1 MWLMV
6 FAVANACLN
15 VQALVTPSFAE
26 HVPNVTVTAGKDA
39 LLPCVVDNLGH
50 FKVAWVRVDT
60 QTILTIH
67 TKIISRNPRVTL
79 TQSSHRHWYL
89 RLKNVE
95 PNDRGFY
102 MCQINTDPMQHSKG
116 YLQVLVP
123 PNIVDRSNSDGVMAR
138 EGSNVSLSC
147 QATGFPQPNITWK
160 REDGSQFTYNGQTV
174 TAVESDVLQLSKA
187 SRLHMGPYLCIA
199 SNGVPPSV
207 SQRIP
212 LKIQFPPMLW
222 IPNQLEAAY
231 VGQDVMLE
239 CHIEAYPKSINY
251 WTTAKGDMI
260 ISGEKYESVSSD
272 DSYRVYMR
280 LKIRRVSQDDF
291 GSYQCVAK
299 NSLGETDGTIK
310 LYEIPD
316 PVTTSSSVPSK
327 HYTESIRHSKKKDKK
342 KTRNNKHSK
351 GQNIHDSVLAANHDE
366 NELLIE
372 DEASSPTA
380 VSTYLGNTIESRE
393 EPHRSSST
401 SSQCQNP
408 SRTISLLCIFTVL
421 SLAT

>member
-1 MWLMV
+1 
-6 FAVANACLN
+6 
-15 VQALVTPSFAE
+15 
-26 HVPNVTVTAGKDA
+26 
-39 LLPCVVDNLGH
+39 
-50 FKVAWVRVDT
+50 
-60 QTILTIH
+60 
-67 TKIISRNPRVTL
+67 
-79 TQSSHRHWYL
+79 
-89 RLKNVE
+89 
-95 PNDRGFY
+95 
-102 MCQINTDPMQHSKG
+102 
-116 YLQVLVP
+116 
-123 PNIVDRSNSDGVMAR
+123 MAR